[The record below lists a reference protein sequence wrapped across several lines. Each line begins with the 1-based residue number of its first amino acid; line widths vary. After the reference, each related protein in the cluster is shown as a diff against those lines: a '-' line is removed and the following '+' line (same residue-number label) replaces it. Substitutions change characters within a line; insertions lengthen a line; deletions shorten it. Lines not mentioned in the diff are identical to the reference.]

1 MRTFVLIGYDGP
13 DGPRLRQENRD
24 EHVAYIADLDRDD
37 RIELAGPVRN
47 ESDEQSVGVVIVF
60 TAPNLEEAREIVE
73 NDPYVR
79 AGVFASFTVAP
90 FKKVFPAAT

>member
-1 MRTFVLIGYDGP
+1 MKTFVMIGHDGP
-13 DGPRLRQENRD
+13 DGPHLRNENRD
-24 EHVAYIADLDRDD
+24 EHVAYFADLDREG

-60 TAPNLEEAREIVE
+60 TAPTLEEAREIVDS
-73 NDPYVR
+73 DPYVR

-90 FKKVFPAAT
+90 FKKVFPAAP